1 LQRKKKHPEKKVGIS
16 RQMVLHKEYRI
27 VLPVSVEEYRC
38 AQVYMTSRTSL
49 MEAMDSDGAGVE
61 ILANRPA
68 EHHTLGPCQYTKK
81 VFHIDKRFPSW
92 LRIIAPKSGSYLLE
106 ESWNA
111 YPSTI
116 TEVTFPMFN
125 SFRILVESHHLP
137 DRGERFRPSLPLLL
151 LSFLLPLFPPS
162 RSLSP
167 SSLSLSPSPAP
178 PHPVGC
184 LRLGGAGAFKSVQLT
199 ALRWGGVPRG
209 RRLNAATT
217 CSNLHALG
225 KTARKNEYKLK

>member
-1 LQRKKKHPEKKVGIS
+1 MTACSEFHRACALPSVPEAKGGYCDHSARSRK
-16 RQMVLHKEYRI
+16 MVLQKEYRI

-92 LRIIAPKSGSYLLE
+92 LRMIAPKSGSYLLE

-116 TEVTFPMFN
+116 TEVTFPMFT

-137 DRGERFRPSLPLLL
+137 DRGERFVQHCLSSSSLSFSLSFPPLGPSLPR
-151 LSFLLPLFPPS
+151 LSFSLALPPIHPPTW
-162 RSLSP
+162 RL
-167 SSLSLSPSPAP
+167 P
-178 PHPVGC
+178 PF
-184 LRLGGAGAFKSVQLT
+184 R
-199 ALRWGGVPRG
+199 PR
-209 RRLNAATT
+209 
-217 CSNLHALG
+217 
-225 KTARKNEYKLK
+225 

>member
-1 LQRKKKHPEKKVGIS
+1 
-16 RQMVLHKEYRI
+16 MLHKEYRI

-92 LRIIAPKSGSYLLE
+92 LRMIAPKSGSYLLE

-116 TEVTFPMFN
+116 TEVTFPMFT

-137 DRGERFRPSLPLLL
+137 DRGERFVQHCLSSSCDARSSSQAFLSESISSLH
-151 LSFLLPLFPPS
+151 
-162 RSLSP
+162 SP
-167 SSLSLSPSPAP
+167 STSALSCAHFSSRAVRSYVEVRTFSIHSAACCRAASLSL
-178 PHPVGC
+178 
-184 LRLGGAGAFKSVQLT
+184 QT
-199 ALRWGGVPRG
+199 
-209 RRLNAATT
+209 
-217 CSNLHALG
+217 
-225 KTARKNEYKLK
+225 

>member
-1 LQRKKKHPEKKVGIS
+1 MLQ
-16 RQMVLHKEYRI
+16 KEYRI
-27 VLPVSVEEYRC
+27 VLPVSVDEYRC

-68 EHHTLGPCQYTKK
+68 EHNALGPCQYTKK

-92 LRIIAPKSGSYLLE
+92 LRMIAPKSGSYLLE

-137 DRGERFRPSLPLLL
+137 DRGERLLPAPSSLL
-151 LSFLLPLFPPS
+151 LSISVSLSFPSPS
-162 RSLSP
+162 PHTSSLSP
-167 SSLSLSPSPAP
+167 PQSPPM
-178 PHPVGC
+178 
-184 LRLGGAGAFKSVQLT
+184 T
-199 ALRWGGVPRG
+199 
-209 RRLNAATT
+209 
-217 CSNLHALG
+217 
-225 KTARKNEYKLK
+225 